1 MLTSLAASLM
11 DKNLLDIICC
21 PVTRLP
27 LELLDAS
34 RLDTLN
40 AAIHSGGVQN
50 ASDEQVDDVIDE
62 ALISRDGRLVYPVR
76 DGIPVLLAEES
87 IPWSQVA
94 S

>member
-1 MLTSLAASLM
+1 M

-40 AAIHSGGVQN
+40 AAIRSGGVQN

>member
-1 MLTSLAASLM
+1 M
-11 DKNLLDIICC
+11 DKSLLDIICC

-27 LELLDAS
+27 LEILDAA

-40 AAIHSGGVQN
+40 AAIRNGEIQN
-50 ASDEQVDDVIDE
+50 AADEPVAGTMTE

-87 IPWSQVA
+87 IQWSQVA
-94 S
+94 G

>member
-1 MLTSLAASLM
+1 M

-27 LELLDAS
+27 LEILDAA

-40 AAIHSGGVQN
+40 AAIRNGAVQN
-50 ASDEQVDDVIDE
+50 TSDEAVADAFTE

-87 IPWSQVA
+87 IQWSQVA
-94 S
+94 G

>member
-1 MLTSLAASLM
+1 M
-11 DKNLLDIICC
+11 DKNLLDIVCC

-27 LELLDAS
+27 LEILDAT

-40 AAIHSGGVQN
+40 AAISNGTLHN
-50 ASDEQVDDVIDE
+50 AADEPVAEPVAE

-87 IPWSQVA
+87 IQWSQVA
-94 S
+94 G

>member
-1 MLTSLAASLM
+1 M

-27 LELLDAS
+27 LEILDAA

-40 AAIHSGGVQN
+40 AAIANGTVRN
-50 ASDEQVDDVIDE
+50 AGDE
-62 ALISRDGRLVYPVR
+62 AVADPLEEGLISRDGRLVYPVR

-87 IPWSQVA
+87 IQWSQVA
-94 S
+94 G

>member
-1 MLTSLAASLM
+1 M

-27 LELLDAS
+27 LEILDTTRLDA
-34 RLDTLN
+34 LN
-40 AAIHSGGVQN
+40 SAIRNGTVHN
-50 ASDEQVDDVIDE
+50 ASDEPVQQAFDE

-87 IPWSQVA
+87 VQWSQVA
-94 S
+94 G

>member
-1 MLTSLAASLM
+1 M

-27 LELLDAS
+27 LEILDAA

-40 AAIHSGGVQN
+40 AAIRNGAVKN
-50 ASDEQVDDVIDE
+50 ASDEAVEADFGE

-76 DGIPVLLAEES
+76 DGIPILLAEES
-87 IPWSQVA
+87 IQWSQVA
-94 S
+94 G

>member
-1 MLTSLAASLM
+1 M

-27 LELLDAS
+27 LEILDAA

-40 AAIHSGGVQN
+40 AAIRNGAVQN
-50 ASDEQVDDVIDE
+50 TSDEVVADAFTA

-87 IPWSQVA
+87 IQWSQVA
-94 S
+94 G

>member
-40 AAIHSGGVQN
+40 AAIRSGGVQN

>member
-1 MLTSLAASLM
+1 M

-27 LELLDAS
+27 LEILDAA

-40 AAIHSGGVQN
+40 AAISNGAVQN
-50 ASDEQVDDVIDE
+50 ASDQAVADAFTE

-76 DGIPVLLAEES
+76 DGIPILLAEEA
-87 IPWSQVA
+87 IQWSQVA

>member
-1 MLTSLAASLM
+1 M

-27 LELLDAS
+27 LEILDAA

-40 AAIHSGGVQN
+40 AAIRNGNVQN
-50 ASDEQVDDVIDE
+50 ASDEPVADAIPA

-87 IPWSQVA
+87 IQWSQVA
-94 S
+94 G

>member
-1 MLTSLAASLM
+1 M

-27 LELLDAS
+27 LEILDTA

-40 AAIHSGGVQN
+40 AAIRNGQVHN
-50 ASDEQVDDVIDE
+50 AADEQVADVLTE
-62 ALISRDGRLVYPVR
+62 ALISRDSRLVYPVR

-87 IPWSQVA
+87 IQWSQLA

>member
-1 MLTSLAASLM
+1 M

-27 LELLDAS
+27 LEILDAA

-40 AAIHSGGVQN
+40 AAINNGAVQN
-50 ASDEQVDDVIDE
+50 ASDQAVAAGFTE

-76 DGIPVLLAEES
+76 DGIPILLAEEA
-87 IPWSQVA
+87 IQWSQVA
-94 S
+94 G

>member
-1 MLTSLAASLM
+1 M

-27 LELLDAS
+27 LEILDAA

-40 AAIHSGGVQN
+40 AAIGNGVVRN
-50 ASDEQVDDVIDE
+50 ASDEDVADPITE

-87 IPWSQVA
+87 IQWSQVA
-94 S
+94 G